1 MKKISG
7 FLKYDLLKDNPVK
20 ILICLALPLFVVNI
34 ISIFTTT
41 INNNIS
47 SKYIGQIIFSISGLL
62 SSVTLTMTQLVSGI
76 PSASWIKTAG
86 HYSKEHIETTGKYY
100 INSIYAI
107 TIIEII
113 CIALFWIGADV
124 IFSVINI
131 PDSIYSQVMLYY
143 KVFLISTFFTSVSTL
158 ITTIATGVGSVMDL
172 FIRNLIT
179 LISGIAVN
187 YIVLAVFKLG
197 IAGAVLSGIINSL
210 VTILVCHLIIHKNG
224 IKIKL
229 TKRNLTPDFKFVFSL
244 IRYGMLISL
253 QTLLCSV
260 GNLTVSLQTNKYLS
274 LDYISV
280 IPIILPINAPMN
292 SLMLAGNIFVPPN
305 YSAGNSDRIKK
316 YLKIALTA
324 CIGYSIISFIIFF
337 FTGEAYFSTLFDD
350 ANIISLG
357 KFYWRWYGFSTILV
371 SVMCVIR
378 PFYDCIGL
386 AKVSLFSGLCEM
398 IGYFI
403 SAFLII
409 PNFGNIGHAAA
420 TTFGY
425 TIATVYLVSMYYIL
439 RRRIY
444 ERCDEQKYHKKIEE

>member
-1 MKKISG
+1 MKKISA
-7 FLKYDLLKDNPVK
+7 FLKYDLLKDNPLKV
-20 ILICLALPLFVVNI
+20 LACLTLPLFIVNMF
-34 ISIFTTT
+34 SIFTTSIT
-41 INNNIS
+41 NDIL
-47 SKYIGQIIFSISGLL
+47 SKHIGQIIFSISGLL
-62 SSVTLTMTQLVSGI
+62 SSVNTTMLQIVSGI

-86 HYSKEHIETTGKYY
+86 YYSKNNNETAGKYY
-100 INSIYAI
+100 VNSIYAI
-107 TIIEII
+107 TIIEFL
-113 CIALFWIGADV
+113 CISLFWFGADV
-124 IFSVINI
+124 IFTAVSI

-172 FIRNLIT
+172 FIRNLLT
-179 LISGIAVN
+179 LISGIIIN
-187 YIVLAVFKLG
+187 YIVLAVFKLS
-197 IAGAVLSGIINSL
+197 IRGAVLSGIINNL
-210 VTILVCHLIIHKNG
+210 VTIFICHLIIHKNG
-224 IKIKL
+224 IKLKL
-229 TKRNLTPDFKFVFSL
+229 NKRNLTPDFKFIFSI

-253 QTLLCSV
+253 QTLLCSM
-260 GNLTVSLQTNKYLS
+260 GGLAVSLQTNKYLS

-280 IPIILPINAPMN
+280 IPILLPINAPMN

-316 YLKIALTA
+316 YLKIALSA
-324 CIGYSIISFIIFF
+324 CIGYSIISFIIFYF
-337 FTGEAYFSTLFDD
+337 AGEAYYSTLFDD
-350 ANIISLG
+350 PNLISLG
-357 KFYWRWYGFSTILV
+357 KFYWRWYGFSTMLV

-398 IGYFI
+398 TGYFI

-420 TTFGY
+420 TTFSY
-425 TIATVYLVSMYYIL
+425 TIATIYLVSMYYIL

-444 ERCDEQKYHKKIEE
+444 ERCDEQKHYKKIRE